1 MCGLDNSR
9 LFTRVKF
16 GIVMSLFVFF
26 VVAIRVQQGVGAML
40 FVGLNHLETKEKK
53 VIEKL

>member
-1 MCGLDNSR
+1 
-9 LFTRVKF
+9 
-16 GIVMSLFVFF
+16 MSLFVFF